1 MDQLQPQLYQSVQ
14 EVLNQWPQ
22 TASVFQAF
30 KTACTGCYL
39 ARFCTLK
46 EVAGSYDL
54 QFDSFLE
61 KLIEATQNPNNQR
74 SDI

>member
-1 MDQLQPQLYQSVQ
+1 MDQLQPQLNQSVQ

-22 TASVFQAF
+22 TASIFQSF
-30 KTACTGCYL
+30 KTACVGCYL

-54 QFDSFLE
+54 QFEPLLE
-61 KLIEATQNPNNQR
+61 KLNEVIQNPNQR
-74 SDI
+74 SDL